1 MSIKTKT
8 TAYFDRVLTTSTMDF
23 HQIIALFLPLMVDQ
37 AFIFGMSLINTAM
50 ISAVGT
56 DAISAVSTLD
66 QLNMFIMNVFIAI
79 ATGGTV
85 VISQYMGAK
94 NKEMVSRSAAS
105 ALSAVG
111 AVSVVIFILMIT
123 LKNVIIGF
131 MFNPDETEVIRNAHI
146 YLIGNAV
153 SFPLF
158 ALFEAISG
166 ILRGVT
172 NTKASMALSV
182 LMNVVYVVLNFV
194 FIHLAGM
201 GVFGMVLS
209 LFFARLVAV
218 VCGFI
223 YLFKTDSLEIRFG
236 DIFRLD
242 WQNQKKILYV
252 GIPFAA
258 EQMFFN
264 GGKLLTQV
272 FISTEMGS
280 LAVQINAIGSSI
292 AYLFQIVANSL
303 LLTIIPVVG
312 QCMGKGAVSD
322 ARKYVKSFVWL
333 GSASFVISAL
343 IILPLY
349 PVMIQMFKPPAEI
362 VDDIFLLELLSG
374 IVQPF
379 LWSISFIIP
388 SAFRAA
394 GDSKFTSVTSMLTMW
409 LFRVAFGYILGITFG
424 MGMTGV
430 WIAMLAEWGV
440 RGAIFIMRYR
450 GDKWYAHKLIE
461 NNAG

>member
-1 MSIKTKT
+1 MSIKSKT
-8 TAYFDRVLTTSTMDF
+8 TAWLERTLSTSTMDYSRV
-23 HQIIALFLPLMVDQ
+23 IAIFLPLMVDQ
-37 AFIFGMSLINTAM
+37 AFIFGMSLMNTAM
-50 ISAVGT
+50 ISTVST

-66 QLNMFIMNVFIAI
+66 QLNMFIMNIFIAI

-85 VISQYMGAK
+85 VISQYVGAD
-94 NKEMVSRSAAS
+94 NKEMVSRTAAS
-105 ALSAVG
+105 ALSAVSF
-111 AVSVVIFILMIT
+111 VSAIVFVLMISMRK
-123 LKNVIIGF
+123 LINGF
-131 MFNPDETEVIRNAHI
+131 MFDPTETEVLKNAEI
-146 YLIGNAV
+146 YLIGNAI

-158 ALFEAISG
+158 ALFEAITG
-166 ILRGVT
+166 VLRGIA
-172 NTKASMALSV
+172 NTKVSMALSV
-182 LMNVVYVVLNFV
+182 LMNAIYLFLNFI
-194 FIHLAGM
+194 FIPVAGL
-201 GVFGMVLS
+201 GVLGMVLS
-209 LFFARLVAV
+209 LFIARFVAV
-218 VCGFI
+218 VCGMI
-223 YLFKTDSLEIRFG
+223 YLLKTDSLKLRFR

-242 WQNQKKILYV
+242 ISNQKKILYV

-280 LAVQINAIGSSI
+280 LAVQTNAIGTSI
-292 AYLFQIVANSL
+292 AYLFQIIGNAL

-312 QCMGKGAVSD
+312 QCMGKQAVGD
-322 ARKYVKSFVWL
+322 ARKYVKSFLWL
-333 GSASFVISAL
+333 SSASFVLSAL
-343 IILPLY
+343 IILPAY
-349 PVMIQMFKPPAEI
+349 PLMIKMFKPPAEI
-362 VDDIFLLELLSG
+362 IDDIFLLELLSG

-394 GDSKFTSVTSMLTMW
+394 GDSRFTSVTSMLTMW

-424 MGMTGV
+424 MGITGV

-440 RGAIFIMRYR
+440 RGIIFLVRFR

-461 NNAG
+461 NNT